1 MSTPVSTQ
9 DPWTRLTPNANGWVK
24 PSGACGKCRTPNGNL
39 FEGEHGFGFEEWLFN
54 PAHRDGA
61 WQFGYIQALKA
72 KKHAGRSFAKLQL
85 ITRICTKA
93 NTLPACKAPA
103 SNQLSDGY
111 YQVAVIRK
119 VRCLTDA
126 EAACVL
132 VRANAKGWVQNML
145 NDLTP
150 AQQKEFKLHAHPREL
165 FNVVFELGEMP
176 GPDYGGLV
184 RMDKAFHRTPYGK
197 SFDLFPGRLAGYTNA
212 VYGPSWL
219 YGK

>member
-9 DPWTRLTPNANGWVK
+9 DPWTRLTPNANGWVR
-24 PSGACGKCRTPNGNL
+24 PSGACGKCRTPNGDL
-39 FEGEHGFGFEEWLFN
+39 FEGKHGFGFEEWLFS
-54 PAHRDGA
+54 PDHRDGA

-111 YQVAVIRK
+111 YQVAVIHK

-126 EAACVL
+126 EAARVL
-132 VRANAKGWVQNML
+132 AHANAKGWVQNML

-165 FNVVFELGEMP
+165 FNVVFALGEMP

-197 SFDLFPGRLAGYTNA
+197 SFDLFPGRYADHA
-212 VYGPSWL
+212 AIDYGPAWL
-219 YGK
+219 YRK